1 MKLKI
6 RKIQIFEKSKISA
19 ALKQLQSTGLRCL
32 IVINKNKKYL
42 GTITDGDI
50 RKDLLKNKDFSKNI
64 SKIYNSNSFYFK
76 KKIFRKN
83 SCKVD

>member
-50 RKDLLKNKDFSKNI
+50 RKDLL
-64 SKIYNSNSFYFK
+64 
-76 KKIFRKN
+76 
-83 SCKVD
+83 